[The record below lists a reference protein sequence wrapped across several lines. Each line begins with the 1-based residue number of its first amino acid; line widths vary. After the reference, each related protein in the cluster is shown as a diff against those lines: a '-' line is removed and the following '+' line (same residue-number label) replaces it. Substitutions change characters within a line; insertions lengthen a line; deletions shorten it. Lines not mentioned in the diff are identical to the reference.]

1 MLSTHLKGQFT
12 QKWKLSSFTLP
23 QVVSNLSFSLLSNT
37 EDDILIN
44 MAEQTVDGSHSLT
57 VFIFFLPMEVNLL
70 CSTE

>member
-44 MAEQTVDGSHSLT
+44 MAEQTVDGSH
-57 VFIFFLPMEVNLL
+57 
-70 CSTE
+70 